1 MNNTET
7 LEKMKELRLFGM
19 YDYFNNALE
28 TGLIHD
34 FKPDEF
40 IAHLIDA
47 EYNDRSDKKVQRLI
61 KNAGFRMISQVEN
74 IKYKADRNLNKTQI
88 LKICDLKW
96 LKNGENIIITGFTGT
111 GKTFISCAIGLKAC
125 MHEYKVSFFNCS
137 KLFYELK
144 YSKSCGNYLKMFE
157 KLIKKD
163 LIIIDDFG
171 LDILDK
177 ESRMFLFELLEERLC
192 PFLTFTIQKPFFKG
206 GSYAGNDVPIIK
218 IVKAVPGDRWR
229 LKKDEQR
236 DSYQIIVNEQPL
248 INSEGK
254 YYQIPESN
262 IRMLKLYVKD
272 YPVLPEN
279 TYLILGNKASG
290 SLDATRFGLIDKSDI
305 MGKVEQDP

>member
-177 ESRMFLFELLEERLC
+177 ESRMFLFELLEER
-192 PFLTFTIQKPFFKG
+192 TEKKSMIISSQISVDSWYDIIGDKTI
-206 GSYAGNDVPIIK
+206 ADAICDRII
-218 IVKAVPGDRWR
+218 
-229 LKKDEQR
+229 
-236 DSYQIIVNEQPL
+236 SNSQIINL
-248 INSEGK
+248 EG
-254 YYQIPESN
+254 ESM
-262 IRMLKLYVKD
+262 RMLKHK
-272 YPVLPEN
+272 
-279 TYLILGNKASG
+279 
-290 SLDATRFGLIDKSDI
+290 KS
-305 MGKVEQDP
+305 